1 MGGTGKGELGRAGAP
16 YIHVEVPER
25 LWLMAGLQT
34 SRVRPPRLP
43 REHCLG
49 LAVQQ
54 HTRGQTLP
62 KRAEAEGRAPTLP
75 EWTGLA
81 NTKHSF
87 ILGTWL
93 RQSKTFP

>member
-1 MGGTGKGELGRAGAP
+1 MADGWAANIQGETTKAP
-16 YIHVEVPER
+16 
-25 LWLMAGLQT
+25 Q
-34 SRVRPPRLP
+34 
-43 REHCLG
+43 EHCLG

-62 KRAEAEGRAPTLP
+62 KKPESEGRAPALP

-81 NTKHSF
+81 NTKHSL

-93 RQSKTFP
+93 RQKSKTFP